1 MLSCLIQ
8 KVEDLFCAETDDLAL
23 FNSQFDAQ
31 KIKPMFDKLRIELK
45 RVRVPVEQI
54 VAKATSH
61 PIVVALQKVFD
72 NAGTAMD
79 KCNAQVNQ
87 SAIVKLLN
95 HENIQSAAKGKILR
109 DGVSKMMKVCKE
121 HAVDQYLFPCVKTAV
136 EALMAVDPT
145 PSDTSVVVDG
155 APPTTPAGKKRKVSS
170 MS

>member
-1 MLSCLIQ
+1 L
-8 KVEDLFCAETDDLAL
+8 CAETDDLAL

-79 KCNAQVNQ
+79 KCKAQVNQ

-95 HENIQSAAKGKILR
+95 H
-109 DGVSKMMKVCKE
+109 
-121 HAVDQYLFPCVKTAV
+121 
-136 EALMAVDPT
+136 
-145 PSDTSVVVDG
+145 
-155 APPTTPAGKKRKVSS
+155 
-170 MS
+170 